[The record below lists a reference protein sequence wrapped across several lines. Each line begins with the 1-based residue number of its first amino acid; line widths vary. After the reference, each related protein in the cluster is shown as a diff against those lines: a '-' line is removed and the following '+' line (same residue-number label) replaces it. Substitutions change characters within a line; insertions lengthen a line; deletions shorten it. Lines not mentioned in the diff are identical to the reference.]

1 LVEDA
6 LFANFGLYL
15 EADLLTLEGLSIL
28 GAVLLS
34 AIVAA
39 AVPSV
44 QIYTAASRYF
54 ER

>member
-1 LVEDA
+1 
-6 LFANFGLYL
+6 
-15 EADLLTLEGLSIL
+15 
-28 GAVLLS
+28 VLLS